1 MREFET
7 NLIIGISTA
16 LWFLACGCYF
26 CCCHSQKNRSS
37 RRRRTEE
44 VAQSSSSS
52 SSNQQTP
59 NEDQNHDEDGPV
71 EPQLGPWHNPQINQ
85 TQPLG
90 PWHNPQM
97 NQTQPQGNSQNQE
110 FDLFELNPTRKSER
124 SRKSSSSSSSSS
136 NDQKFVPS
144 APVMDLPD
152 ASSCP
157 PPSYEEAVHTT
168 K

>member
-71 EPQLGPWHNPQINQ
+71 EPQLGPWHNPQ
-85 TQPLG
+85 
-90 PWHNPQM
+90 M

-157 PPSYEEAVHTT
+157 PPSYEEAVQPT
-168 K
+168 KK

>member
-59 NEDQNHDEDGPV
+59 NEDQNHHEDQDGPV
-71 EPQLGPWHNPQINQ
+71 EPQ
-85 TQPLG
+85 LG

>member
-26 CCCHSQKNRSS
+26 CCCNSQKNRTR

-59 NEDQNHDEDGPV
+59 NEDQNHHEDQDGPV
-71 EPQLGPWHNPQINQ
+71 EPQLGPWHNPQI
-85 TQPLG
+85 
-90 PWHNPQM
+90 

-110 FDLFELNPTRKSER
+110 FDLFELNPTRKSKR
-124 SRKSSSSSSSSS
+124 SRRRSSSSSSSS
-136 NDQKFVPS
+136 NDQNFVPS

-157 PPSYEEAVHTT
+157 PPSYEEAVQPT
-168 K
+168 KK